1 MSAKL
6 CYFQNEAT
14 LATVAQSKLAGRGTI
29 SSLLDIVAS
38 FAPRAKPTA
47 KPHPVNYAAV
57 LRHLGGLGLFMV
69 AVVDG
74 SPLPTFGGPDILTAI
89 LAARHVEPWYY
100 YAAVATLGSVLGA
113 YLTYR
118 AAHLAGAG
126 YLQKKFGKRRVK
138 KSLAY
143 FEKWGTGSLAVS
155 SAVPFPFPTSTLFA
169 AAGVLKYPARKFLV
183 VVTVFRGLRY
193 SMIALIAFHYGRH
206 FIRALRHPGE
216 YYGWILAIM
225 IVLAGLIAAAVLM
238 RRRLA
243 VS

>member
-1 MSAKL
+1 MLLSECSIL
-6 CYFQNEAT
+6 WLT
-14 LATVAQSKLAGRGTI
+14 PRLASRGVI
-29 SSLLDIVAS
+29 SSLLEIAAS
-38 FAPRAKPTA
+38 LAPRAKASA
-47 KPHPVNYAAV
+47 KPRPVDYATV

-113 YLTYR
+113 WLTYR

-126 YLQKKFGKRRVK
+126 YLQKKFGKRRVS

-183 VVTVFRGLRY
+183 VVAICRGIRY
-193 SMIALIAFHYGRH
+193 STIALVAFHYGRH
-206 FIRALRHPGE
+206 FIRALRHPGQ
-216 YYGWILAIM
+216 YYGWILVIM
-225 IVLAGLIAAAVLM
+225 IVLAGLIAAAILM
-238 RRRLA
+238 RKGMA
-243 VS
+243 APATQ

>member
-1 MSAKL
+1 ML
-6 CYFQNEAT
+6 
-14 LATVAQSKLAGRGTI
+14 G
-29 SSLLDIVAS
+29 
-38 FAPRAKPTA
+38 
-47 KPHPVNYAAV
+47 
-57 LRHLGGLGLFMV
+57 HLGGLGLFAV

-100 YAAVATLGSVLGA
+100 YAAIATLGSVVGA

-143 FEKWGTGSLAVS
+143 FEKWGTTGLAVS
-155 SAVPFPFPTSTLFA
+155 SAVPFPFPTSALFA
-169 AAGVLKYPARKFLV
+169 AAGVLKYSWRKFLV
-183 VVTVFRGLRY
+183 VVAICRGARY
-193 SMIALIAFHYGRH
+193 TLIAFIAFHYGRH
-206 FIRALRHPGE
+206 FVRALRNPGQ
-216 YYGWILAIM
+216 YYAWIVAIV
-225 IVLAGLIAAAVLM
+225 IVLAGIIVTTVLM

-243 VS
+243 AS

>member
-57 LRHLGGLGLFMV
+57 LRHLGGLGLFAI

-100 YAAVATLGSVLGA
+100 YAAVATLGSVVGA

-126 YLQKKFGKRRVK
+126 YLTEKVWQAQGQKVLG
-138 KSLAY
+138 
-143 FEKWGTGSLAVS
+143 
-155 SAVPFPFPTSTLFA
+155 LF
-169 AAGVLKYPARKFLV
+169 
-183 VVTVFRGLRY
+183 
-193 SMIALIAFHYGRH
+193 
-206 FIRALRHPGE
+206 
-216 YYGWILAIM
+216 
-225 IVLAGLIAAAVLM
+225 
-238 RRRLA
+238 
-243 VS
+243 

>member
-1 MSAKL
+1 
-6 CYFQNEAT
+6 
-14 LATVAQSKLAGRGTI
+14 
-29 SSLLDIVAS
+29 
-38 FAPRAKPTA
+38 
-47 KPHPVNYAAV
+47 
-57 LRHLGGLGLFMV
+57 
-69 AVVDG
+69 VDS

-89 LAARHVEPWYY
+89 FAARHVEPWYY
-100 YAAVATLGSVLGA
+100 YAAVATLGSVVGA
-113 YLTYR
+113 YLTYH
-118 AAHLAGAG
+118 AAHMAGAD
-126 YLQKKFGKRRVK
+126 YLQKKFGKRTVK